1 MILRFYKFRFIAI
14 FISAIFL
21 LSAPLSAQFSLK
33 ERLEKD
39 KNKPQVTHVPLTDE
53 QLCKTASALGAAVT
67 PDKKITTTKTEN
79 LQQTKDLYRTL
90 DLNTF
95 NQLRSKYKNLIINY
109 SPDLFVPSFITGF
122 QPQSNAKGNNKLQKT
137 DITNNYLVDNKLL
150 FRLVNPNDEL
160 KLANSSADAEG
171 LTHVKYEQ
179 YFDGIPIWGK
189 ELYVHLDSK
198 DNIYL
203 INSKTVPT
211 FENFTTNTAILSES
225 KIREIGSADLG
236 KTCKIEDISAEYKAL
251 MKYTEPT
258 LKKYIWCDNK
268 EHKPYLVY
276 FLNIRPNIRDN
287 WYYFID
293 AVTGNVLE
301 KYNATNFDGPTTG
314 NGTDLNGVK
323 RNFNVY
329 LDKGSYYLLDQAR
342 PMYDASDP
350 QNVKGEIYTLDNK
363 NSDLTNT
370 SKPTIPFS
378 STAAFNNPTG
388 VSMHYSLGAV
398 YDYYKNTHN
407 RNSID
412 DKGMSIFAIIHVTDQ
427 GQTFD
432 NAYWNGAFVVFG
444 DGGQA
449 CKPWPGALDF
459 IGHELT
465 HGVVTF
471 TVDLEYK
478 FQSGALNEAL
488 ADWGGTMVDREDW
501 KLGED
506 IARSSFFPTGCVRD
520 MQDPHNQGQKGDNV
534 WLPAHMNEIYDLT
547 IDQDNGGVHYNC
559 GIINKA
565 TYLIGNQITK
575 DKLEKIYYRVLFNKY
590 LTKQA
595 QFIDFRLGCVKAAG
609 ELYGNNSTEVNA
621 VKSAFDQVGITDGT
635 GTKPDDDLNPVNGSD
650 FIAMVYS
657 GDYKLYVGK
666 GIVNDP
672 QTEVVQVSNSVV
684 FTGNGG
690 VISCTDN
697 GASILFIDENNN
709 IRFINTQAS
718 GETLVDDSG
727 IWNSLSISPDNRYL
741 AVTTTLEEPKIY
753 IFDLQNSTYKEY
765 ELYIPNT
772 SDANTYA
779 MPLYPSTVDWNAD
792 GSMLIYD
799 AVNYRF
805 DLDGN
810 EDFYYDINLLDPAS
824 GVITRILP
832 QMEVGIH
839 TGSPSFSQVS
849 PYCIAFEMYDANATQ
864 SSIFAADLF
873 SGKMG
878 LIITTDAN
886 SSVVSTP
893 VYSPTDKAL
902 AFQVATSSQYAIYK
916 IGLASDK
923 INPSGQ
929 SSLYLTNVGIPKW
942 FAIGQRPISVNDDI
956 ITSGLMISPNPAGD
970 YITITTK
977 PSEGSEINIYN
988 MLGELVISVGTG
1000 RDLSAPINISDL
1012 PKGMYFVKVGGETA
1026 KFVKN

>member
-1 MILRFYKFRFIAI
+1 MILKIYKFRFIAI
-14 FISAIFL
+14 FLSAIFL

-39 KNKPQVTHVPLTDE
+39 KSKTQVTHVPLSDE
-53 QLCKTASALGAAVT
+53 QLCNTANALGTAFS
-67 PDKKITTTKTEN
+67 PDKKINTTKTEN
-79 LQQTKDLYRTL
+79 STQGTAQYKTL

-95 NQLRSKYKNLIINY
+95 NQLRSKYKNLTINY
-109 SPDLFVPSFITGF
+109 LPDLFVPSFITGF
-122 QPQSNAKGNNKLQKT
+122 QPQSNVKGNNRLQAS
-137 DITNNYLVDNKLL
+137 DISTNYLDDNKLL
-150 FRLVNPNDEL
+150 FRIVNPKEEL
-160 KLANSSADAEG
+160 KIANSNSDKEG
-171 LTHVKYEQ
+171 LTHIKYLQHFEN
-179 YFDGIPIWGK
+179 IPIWGK
-189 ELYVHLDSK
+189 ELYIHLDAT

-203 INSKTVPT
+203 INSNTVPT
-211 FENFTTNTAILSES
+211 FEDFTTNTQTLDEQAITN
-225 KIREIGSADLG
+225 IGSSDLE
-236 KTCKIEDISAEYKAL
+236 KFCKIEEISAEYKAI
-251 MKYTEPT
+251 MNYSAPT
-258 LKKYIWCDNK
+258 LKKYIWCDNE
-268 EHKPYLVY
+268 EHKPYLAY
-276 FLNIRPNIRDN
+276 FLNIRPNMRDN

-293 AVTGNVLE
+293 AVTGNILE
-301 KYNATNFDGPTTG
+301 KYNATNFDGPATG
-314 NGTDLNGVK
+314 TGTDLNGVK
-323 RNFNVY
+323 RTFNTY
-329 LDKGSYYLLDQAR
+329 LDKGKYYMLDQVR
-342 PMYDASDP
+342 PMFDKTDP
-350 QNVKGEIYTLDNK
+350 NNVKGEIFTLDNK
-363 NSDLTNT
+363 NTDLTNS
-370 SKPTIPFS
+370 SKPVIPSS
-378 STAAFNNPTG
+378 STTTFSDPAS
-388 VSMHYSLGAV
+388 VSIHYALGSV
-398 YDYYKNTHN
+398 YDYYKTTHN

-427 GQTFD
+427 GQSFD

-478 FQSGALNEAL
+478 FQSGALNEAF
-488 ADWGGTMVDREDW
+488 ADWGGAMIDRDDW

-506 IARSSFFPTGCVRD
+506 IARTSFYPSGCVRN

-534 WLPAHMNEIYDLT
+534 WLPAHMNEIYNLT
-547 IDQDNGGVHYNC
+547 IEQDNGGVHYNC

-565 TYLIGNQITK
+565 TYLIGNQITRE
-575 DKLEKIYYRVLFNKY
+575 KLEKIYYRVLFNKY

-595 QFIDFRLGCVKAAG
+595 QFIDMRLACVKAAG

-621 VKSAFDQVGITDGT
+621 VKSSFDQVGITDGN
-635 GTKPDDDLNPVNGSD
+635 GTTPDDDLNPVNGSD

-666 GIVNDP
+666 GIVKDLE
-672 QTEVVQVSNSVV
+672 TDVVQVSNSVV
-684 FTGNGG
+684 FAGNGG

-697 GASILFIDENNN
+697 GAAILFIDEYNN
-709 IRFINTQAS
+709 IRFINTQAA
-718 GETLVDDSG
+718 GESLVDDSG
-727 IWNSLSISPDNRYL
+727 IWNSLAISPNNRYL
-741 AVTTTLEEPKIY
+741 AVTTILEEPKIY
-753 IFDLQNSTYKEY
+753 VFDLEQATYREY

-772 SDANTYA
+772 SDMDSYA

-849 PYCIAFEMYDANATQ
+849 PYCIAFEMYDENNAEST
-864 SSIFAADLF
+864 IFAADLF

-886 SSVVSTP
+886 SNVVSTP
-893 VYSPTDKAL
+893 VYSPTDKQL
-902 AFQVATSSQYAIYK
+902 AFQVLSTSGYAIYK
-916 IGLASDK
+916 IGLANDK

-956 ITSGLMISPNPAGD
+956 ITSGLNISPNPAED
-970 YITITTK
+970 YITIDLK
-977 PSEGSEINIYN
+977 NSVDSEITIYN
-988 MLGELVISVGTG
+988 MLGEKVMAVGTG
-1000 RDLSAPINISDL
+1000 RDLSARINISDL
-1012 PKGMYFVKVGGETA
+1012 PKGMYFVKFGAQTA
-1026 KFVKN
+1026 QFVKN